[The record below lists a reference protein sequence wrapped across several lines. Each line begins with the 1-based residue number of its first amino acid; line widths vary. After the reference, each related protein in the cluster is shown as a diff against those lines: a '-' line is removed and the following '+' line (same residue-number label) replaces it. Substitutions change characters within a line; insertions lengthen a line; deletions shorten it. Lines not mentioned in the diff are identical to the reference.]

1 MPYLF
6 DKDSF
11 SFKKV
16 TTSVSHLAVRIFV
29 WLTGSMALAL
39 IAYVAFS
46 MLINTDLEKR
56 LMRENRMYERLY
68 EQFLEQQNLIGDVTD
83 GLQTRDND
91 IYTQIFHTEAPS
103 VDPISTVDIVMYND
117 STSEKSKVTRSAA
130 RLQQMTK
137 GAGRVE
143 ENFLEVFALLA
154 EYGLDNI
161 PLSVPV
167 DDMSYGQTGAST
179 GMKLSPFYKIEAQ
192 HSGLDI
198 IAGQGE
204 PVLAT
209 ADGTVADVV
218 RTGKGLGNVVTI
230 DHGNGYVTRYA
241 HLSDI
246 SVSKGQ
252 KVTRGKKIATVGVSG
267 NTFAPHL
274 HYEVLYND
282 VPQDPV
288 NYMFAT
294 LSPSDYAN
302 VAYMSSSTGQSL
314 D

>member
-16 TTSVSHLAVRIFV
+16 TTSVSHLAGRIFV

-252 KVTRGKKIATVGVSG
+252 KVTKGKKIATVGVSG